1 VAEAAKV
8 ADNASDDLE
17 RANVKALKGVTR
29 PDRNAGDKKL
39 YQQYLRGL
47 DNTGY
52 QLIRGFREL
61 TRKDEISVLSRSE
74 NLRQPDLR
82 AFALIGILQG
92 LDASLV
98 AAR

>member
-1 VAEAAKV
+1 
-8 ADNASDDLE
+8 
-17 RANVKALKGVTR
+17 
-29 PDRNAGDKKL
+29 
-39 YQQYLRGL
+39 
-47 DNTGY
+47 
-52 QLIRGFREL
+52 LIRGFREL